1 MNWNMQGNDGND
13 YSLESFKGKKLVLF
27 FYPKDNTPGC
37 TKEAI
42 EFTDLLDEFDKL
54 DTKVVGVSRNKIK
67 SHNNFIEKHNL
78 GMLLLSDPEA
88 EVHNEYGIMVP
99 KKMFGKEYLG
109 VDRSTFIYDE
119 EGNLIKEFRKVKPA
133 GHAEAVLEYIKGL

>member
-1 MNWNMQGNDGND
+1 MNWNMQGSDGND
-13 YSLESFKGKKLVLF
+13 YTLDSFKGKKLVLF
-27 FYPKDNTPGC
+27 FYPKDNTSGC

-42 EFTDLLDEFDKL
+42 EFTDLLDEFEKL
-54 DTKVVGVSRNKIK
+54 NTTVVGVSRNKIR

-88 EVHNEYGIMVP
+88 EVHSEYGLMVP

-109 VDRSTFIYDE
+109 VDRSTFVYDE
-119 EGNLIKEFRKVKPA
+119 DGKLIKEFRGVKPA
-133 GHAEAVLEYIKGL
+133 GHAAEVLDYIKSI